1 MKYSICPRDPTTAS
15 GFSLIE
21 LLVTIAILGTLAQIG
36 LPGVQQIRLMS
47 SLDSGQRVVS
57 SALLRGRWL
66 AINRGQQHTVT
77 LSGGN
82 LVQIRSGGAG
92 GTVVQSASLSDF
104 DCTVASSDTPFSFDG
119 RGFLLSGS
127 SKTLTITQ
135 PSLPASKTVVVNYL
149 GKVSTP

>member
-1 MKYSICPRDPTTAS
+1 MKRPISSRDPATA

-21 LLVTIAILGTLAQIG
+21 LMATIAILALLGQIAI
-36 LPGVQQIRLMS
+36 PAIQQIRLMS
-47 SLDSGQRVVS
+47 SLDSGQRVVGG
-57 SALLRGRWL
+57 ALLRARWL

-77 LSGGN
+77 LSGGD

-92 GTVVQSASLSDF
+92 GTVVQSASLANF

-119 RGFLLSGS
+119 RGFLTSGS
-127 SKTLTITQ
+127 SMTLTVTQ
-135 PSLPASKTVVVNYL
+135 PSLPASKTVLVNSL

>member
-1 MKYSICPRDPTTAS
+1 MKHSLFSGEPSAA

-21 LLVTIAILGTLAQIG
+21 LMATIAILAILVQIG
-36 LPGVQQIRLMS
+36 IPAIQQIRLMS
-47 SLDSGQRVVS
+47 SLGSGQRVVG
-57 SALLRGRWL
+57 SALLRARWL

-92 GTVVQSASLSDF
+92 GTVVQSASLANF

-119 RGFLLSGS
+119 RGFLTSGS
-127 SKTLTITQ
+127 SMTLTITQ
-135 PSLPASKTVVVNYL
+135 PSLPASKTVLVNSL

>member
-1 MKYSICPRDPTTAS
+1 MKHSIFRSQPTAAA

-21 LLVTIAILGTLAQIG
+21 LMATIAILGILVQIG
-36 LPGVQQIRLMS
+36 IPAIQQIRLMS
-47 SLDSGQRVVS
+47 SLDSGQRVVG
-57 SALLRGRWL
+57 SALLRARWL

-77 LSGGN
+77 LSVGN

-92 GTVVQSASLSDF
+92 GTVVQSASLANF

-119 RGFLLSGS
+119 RGFLAAGS
-127 SKTLTITQ
+127 SMTLTITQ
-135 PSLPASKTVVVNYL
+135 PSLPASKTVLVNSL

>member
-1 MKYSICPRDPTTAS
+1 MKHSIFPGHSTAAS

-21 LLVTIAILGTLAQIG
+21 LMATIAILGILVQIG
-36 LPGVQQIRLMS
+36 LPAIQQIRLMS

-57 SALLRGRWL
+57 SALLRARWL
-66 AINRGQQHTVT
+66 AINRGQQHSVT

-82 LVQIRSGGAG
+82 VVQIRSGGAG

-119 RGFLLSGS
+119 RGFLTSGS
-127 SKTLTITQ
+127 SMTLTITQ
-135 PSLPASKTVVVNYL
+135 PSLPASKTVLINSL

>member
-1 MKYSICPRDPTTAS
+1 MKHSIFRSQPTAAA

-21 LLVTIAILGTLAQIG
+21 LMATIAILGILVQIG
-36 LPGVQQIRLMS
+36 IPAIQQIRLMS
-47 SLDSGQRVVS
+47 SLDSGQRVVG
-57 SALLRGRWL
+57 SALLRARWL

-92 GTVVQSASLSDF
+92 GTVVQSASLANF

-119 RGFLLSGS
+119 RGFLAAGS
-127 SKTLTITQ
+127 SMTKLPHCLANVTAR
-135 PSLPASKTVVVNYL
+135 PSVE
-149 GKVSTP
+149 

>member
-1 MKYSICPRDPTTAS
+1 MKHSIFPSESTAAA

-21 LLVTIAILGTLAQIG
+21 LMATIAILAILVQIG
-36 LPGVQQIRLMS
+36 LPAIQQIRLMS

-82 LVQIRSGGAG
+82 VVQIRSGGAG

-104 DCTVASSDTPFSFDG
+104 DCAVASSDTPFSFDG
-119 RGFLLSGS
+119 RGFLTSGS
-127 SKTLTITQ
+127 SMTLTITQ
-135 PSLPASKTVVVNYL
+135 PSLPASKTVLINSL

>member
-1 MKYSICPRDPTTAS
+1 MKRSPFPSDPTAAA

-21 LLVTIAILGTLAQIG
+21 LMVTIVILGILVQIG
-36 LPGVQQIRLMS
+36 LPAIQQIRLMN

-104 DCTVASSDTPFSFDG
+104 ECTVASSDTPFSFDG
-119 RGFLLSGS
+119 RGFLTAGS
-127 SKTLTITQ
+127 SRTLTITQ
-135 PSLPASKTVVVNYL
+135 PSLPASKTVLVNPL

>member
-1 MKYSICPRDPTTAS
+1 MKRSLFPSCPIAAA

-21 LLVTIAILGTLAQIG
+21 LMVTIVILAILVQIG
-36 LPGVQQIRLMS
+36 LPAIQQIRLMS

-104 DCTVASSDTPFSFDG
+104 ECTVASSDTPFSFDG
-119 RGFLLSGS
+119 RGFLTSGS
-127 SKTLTITQ
+127 SKTLTVTQ
-135 PSLPASKTVVVNYL
+135 PSLPASKTVLVNSL
-149 GKVSTP
+149 GKVSSP

>member
-1 MKYSICPRDPTTAS
+1 MKHSIFRSQPTAAA

-21 LLVTIAILGTLAQIG
+21 LMATIAILGILVQIG
-36 LPGVQQIRLMS
+36 IPAIQQIRLMS
-47 SLDSGQRVVS
+47 SLDSGQRVVG
-57 SALLRGRWL
+57 SALLRARWL

-92 GTVVQSASLSDF
+92 GTVVQSASLANF

-119 RGFLLSGS
+119 RGFLAAGS
-127 SKTLTITQ
+127 SMTLTITH
-135 PSLPASKTVVVNYL
+135 PSLPASKTVLVNSL

>member
-1 MKYSICPRDPTTAS
+1 MKHSIFRSQPTAAA

-21 LLVTIAILGTLAQIG
+21 LMATIAILGILVQIG
-36 LPGVQQIRLMS
+36 IPAIQQIRLMS
-47 SLDSGQRVVS
+47 SLDSGQRVVG
-57 SALLRGRWL
+57 SALLRARWL

-92 GTVVQSASLSDF
+92 GTVVQSAGLANF

-119 RGFLLSGS
+119 RGFLAAGS
-127 SKTLTITQ
+127 SMTLTITQ
-135 PSLPASKTVVVNYL
+135 PSLPASKTVLVNSL

>member
-1 MKYSICPRDPTTAS
+1 MHDSLFSRESSAA

-21 LLVTIAILGTLAQIG
+21 LVVTIAILAILAKISI
-36 LPGVQQIRLMS
+36 PAIQQIRLMS
-47 SLDSGQRVVS
+47 SLDSGQRTVS
-57 SALLRGRWL
+57 SVLLLGRWL

-82 LVQIRSGGAG
+82 VVQIRSGGAG

-119 RGFLLSGS
+119 RGFLTSAS

-135 PSLPASKTVVVNYL
+135 PSLPASKTVLVNSL